1 MKGPARLPWLG
12 LAAWSLA
19 AFGFFFAWVLRV
31 SPSVMIEPL
40 MAEFE
45 VGGALLG
52 TLSGLYFY
60 TYAILQAPAGLA
72 MDHWGP
78 RRALALSA
86 LATAAGCALFAAAPT
101 IEIAYLGRLLIG
113 GGVAFAFLGSLVLAS
128 AWFPPRRFA
137 MFSGLGMGIGLLG
150 GIAGQAPL
158 AMAVESA
165 GWRDA
170 MTALAAG
177 ALLLAALTWLVV
189 RDGPS
194 PAEGSRPRNPNEE
207 PLRPAGGAAPR
218 AARPAAG
225 GGGESVLRGLW
236 NVARRPQTLYIA
248 FFAGLMS
255 APMLAFGALWGVPF
269 TMQAYGLSKIEAAS
283 VMAPLLF
290 GFTAGA
296 PAWGWFS
303 DRIGRRKLP
312 MLSGALIGL
321 AAVAAAIYLPG
332 LPLAA
337 YSVLLFFV
345 GFGGACMA
353 VCYAATREH
362 NARGGTGA
370 ALGFV
375 NMMAVM
381 GGAVFQPLVGWLLDL
396 QWDGTLAA
404 GARVYAL
411 EAYRGAFLVLPGLYV
426 VGLVLVTRVRE
437 TWCRPYAAAEEPAP
451 AVARA

>member
-1 MKGPARLPWLG
+1 MSALESRAIAPLG

-40 MAEFE
+40 MAEFQI
-45 VGGALLG
+45 GGALLG

-72 MDHWGP
+72 MDRWGP
-78 RRALALSA
+78 RRALAIA
-86 LATAAGCALFAAAPT
+86 AFVTAAGCALFAAAPS
-101 IEIAYLGRLLIG
+101 IEVAYLGRLLIG

-158 AMAVESA
+158 ALAVDGA
-165 GWRDA
+165 GWRET
-170 MTALAAG
+170 MIVLG
-177 ALLLAALTWLVV
+177 AAALVLASAMWLVI
-189 RDGPS
+189 RDGPQ
-194 PAEGSRPRNPNEE
+194 PR
-207 PLRPAGGAAPR
+207 APR
-218 AARPAAG
+218 AASAQ
-225 GGGESVLRGLW
+225 GEGVLRGLW
-236 NVARRPQTLYIA
+236 NVVRRPQTLTIA

-255 APMLAFGALWGVPF
+255 SPMLAFGALWGVPY
-269 TMQAYGLSKIEAAS
+269 TMQAYGLSKVEAAS
-283 VMAPLLF
+283 VMAPILF

-296 PAWGWFS
+296 PAWGWLS

-312 MLSGALIGL
+312 MLAGALIGL
-321 AAVAAAIYLPG
+321 AAVAAAIYVPG
-332 LPLAA
+332 LPLAT
-337 YSVLLFFV
+337 YSVVLFFV

-353 VCYAATREH
+353 VCYAAAREH
-362 NARGGTGA
+362 NAGGGTGA

-375 NMMAVM
+375 NMISVL
-381 GGAVFQPLVGWLLDL
+381 GGAVFQPLVGWLLDM

-404 GARVYAL
+404 GARVYDLA
-411 EAYRGAFLVLPGLYV
+411 AFRNAFLVLPGVYV
-426 VGLVLVTRVRE
+426 LALALVWRVRE
-437 TWCRPYAAAEEPAP
+437 TWCKPYAAPAERAP
-451 AVARA
+451 ATVEA

>member
-1 MKGPARLPWLG
+1 MSDPAPRAVPLLG

-40 MAEFE
+40 MADFR

-72 MDHWGP
+72 MDRWGP
-78 RRALALSA
+78 RRALALAAFVTA
-86 LATAAGCALFAAAPT
+86 LGCVLFAAAPS
-101 IEIAYLGRLLIG
+101 IEVAYLGRLLIG

-158 AMAVESA
+158 ALAVEAA
-165 GWRDA
+165 GWRET
-170 MTALAAG
+170 MWVLAAA
-177 ALLLAALTWLVV
+177 ALVLAAAMWLVI
-189 RDGPS
+189 RDGPT
-194 PAEGSRPRNPNEE
+194 PR
-207 PLRPAGGAAPR
+207 APR
-218 AARPAAG
+218 AAKS
-225 GGGESVLRGLW
+225 GGESVLRGLW
-236 NVARRPQTLYIA
+236 EVVRHAQTLHIA
-248 FFAGLMS
+248 AFAGLMS
-255 APMLAFGALWGVPF
+255 STMLAFGALWGVPY
-269 TMQAYGLSKIEAAS
+269 TMQAYGLSKVEASAA
-283 VMAPLLF
+283 MAPILF

-296 PAWGWFS
+296 PSWGWLS

-312 MLSGALIGL
+312 MLAGALTGV
-321 AAVAAAIYLPG
+321 ASTAAALYVPG
-332 LPLAA
+332 LPVSL

-345 GFGGACMA
+345 GFGGGAMS
-353 VCYAATREH
+353 VSYAAAREH
-362 NARGGTGA
+362 SAGGGTGA

-375 NMMAVM
+375 NMVSVL

-396 QWDGTLAA
+396 QWDGRLAD
-404 GARVYAL
+404 GARVYAA
-411 EAYRGAFLVLPGLYV
+411 EAFRKAFIVLPALYALAFLFAL
-426 VGLVLVTRVRE
+426 RVRE
-437 TWCRPYAAAEEPAP
+437 TFCRPFAAPAEPARVP
-451 AVARA
+451 AKA